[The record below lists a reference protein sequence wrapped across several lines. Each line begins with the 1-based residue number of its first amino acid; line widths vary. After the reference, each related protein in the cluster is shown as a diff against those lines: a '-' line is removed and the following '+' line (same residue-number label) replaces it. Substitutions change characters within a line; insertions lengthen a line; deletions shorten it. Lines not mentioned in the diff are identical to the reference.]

1 MGQRFPAVTFAR
13 TLAGL
18 VILALGL
25 AGTLAGAQHAASSAG
40 HAAGAGIHLGAPPS
54 SGGVSRSPSVARP
67 PSSPTPGVRVP
78 SQPQPGRILVVH
90 SPLGFQNA
98 SASVRARAFL
108 PPGSGSQFH
117 RFLGRGLGFRGEP
130 ARPFLQ
136 YPYFFFGG
144 GQPACSPFLPGY
156 LGDPWFDRQFTC
168 FGIPFYG
175 VQFYPPGF
183 LAPELAYEPWLEG
196 LATGGEQQMYDDTLA
211 VEDLDITAAIA
222 ATESYQSNPDEQ
234 ITMLVLKDGI
244 AFSVT
249 DYWVE
254 DGKLG
259 YVTTY
264 QRENTIDL
272 DRLDLDQTVKLNS
285 MRGIPFVLR
294 ERPAPSTPPQ

>member
-1 MGQRFPAVTFAR
+1 MTFVR

-25 AGTLAGAQHAASSAG
+25 AGMPASAQHAASSPG
-40 HAAGAGIHLGAPPS
+40 RAAGGGVHVGAPPS
-54 SGGVSRSPSVARP
+54 SGGVPRSPLVARP
-67 PSSPTPGVRVP
+67 PSSPAPIAGVP
-78 SQPQPGRILVVH
+78 AQPGRILVVH
-90 SPLGFQNA
+90 SPLGLQNA
-98 SASVRARAFL
+98 PGSVRGIASL
-108 PPGSGSQFH
+108 PIGSGSQFH

-130 ARPFLQ
+130 TRPFLPF
-136 YPYFFFGG
+136 PYSFFGG

-168 FGIPFYG
+168 FGTPFYG

-183 LAPELAYEPWLEG
+183 LAPELAYEPWLRG
-196 LATGGEQQMYDDTLA
+196 LAQAGEGQMYDDTLA
-211 VEDLDITAAIA
+211 TEDLQITAAIA
-222 ATESYQSNPDEQ
+222 ATESAESNPDEQ
-234 ITMLVLKDGI
+234 ITTLVLKDGI
-244 AFSVT
+244 FFSVT

-272 DRLDLDQTVKLNS
+272 DRLDLEQTVKINS

-294 ERPAPSTPPQ
+294 ERPAPSTPQQ